1 MNPIHAHAENASHHG
16 HHEHSSHL
24 DHAAAT
30 VAEPWQLDAKTLQP
44 LVKGE
49 QAELRIRLRDGEG
62 RSITSSELARMHEE
76 KLHLLV
82 VDETLSD
89 YHHLHPAETSPG
101 SFVVNFAPRA
111 GGRYLVFA
119 DVTDRA
125 TETQRYLRAEVHA
138 GGPHPSPDHAVK
150 HEAVVEGYRFV
161 LSVPHGIS
169 VANGGHAVV
178 QVSDSNGKPVRDL
191 APLMGAF
198 AHGVGFSSDLGAVL
212 HVHPHRPEPQSKAER
227 AGPEIGFHLNPDRPG
242 FHRLYVQVHID
253 GRDLFAPFGVEV
265 GP

>member
-1 MNPIHAHAENASHHG
+1 MNPIHGHAETPSHHG
-16 HHEHSSHL
+16 HHEQSSHVE
-24 DHAAAT
+24 HAAAT
-30 VAEPWQLDAKTLQP
+30 TAKSWQLDVKTSQP

-49 QAELRIRLRDGEG
+49 QTELRIHLRDEEG
-62 RSITSSELARMHEE
+62 RSITSAELARMHEE

-89 YHHLHPAETSPG
+89 YHHLHPVEASHG
-101 SFVVNFAPRA
+101 NFAVNFAPRA

-125 TETQRYLRAEVHA
+125 TETQRYLRAEVQVS
-138 GGPHPSPDHAVK
+138 GPRPSPDHIVK
-150 HEAVVEGYRFV
+150 HESVVEGYRFV

-169 VANGGHAVV
+169 VASGGHAVV
-178 QVSDSNGKPVRDL
+178 QVSDSNGKPVRNL
-191 APLMGAF
+191 EPLMGAF
-198 AHGVGFSSDLGAVL
+198 AHGVGFSSDLAAVL
-212 HVHPHRPEPQSKAER
+212 HVHPHGPEPQLKAER
-227 AGPEIGFHLNPDRPG
+227 AGPEIGFHLNPDRRG

-265 GP
+265 EP